1 MSRCCRKWVSF
12 REEAEAN
19 VVGSTKL
26 VDKGVHVGRKVI
38 LNDNLDVFSRE
49 ALDVVQEQVFAGIM
63 P

>member
-1 MSRCCRKWVSF
+1 MSF